1 MDAINA
7 VLGTIDTFI
16 WGPPLIALI
25 LVGGIFLTIRLRGMQ
40 FPRLPLALH
49 FTFRNEK
56 GGKGEVSSFQALCT
70 AMSATV
76 GTGNIV
82 GIATAVVTGGPGAL
96 FWMWLAAIFG
106 MATKFS
112 EGLLAVKYRT
122 MDKKGHVLGGPFYY
136 IENGMGPKWKW
147 LAKLFAFF
155 GMCVGLFGIGTFTQV
170 NSISS
175 AVVSFFDPNAA
186 YMVTVPV
193 IGVEISVA
201 AIVGGLI
208 VAIFAGLVIIGG
220 LKRIAT
226 VSEKVVPAMV
236 VVFLAFS
243 FILIIFNI
251 TKIPDA
257 IVTIVTYAFGIRA
270 FAGGMLGSIL
280 IAMQLGLARGIF
292 ANEAGLGSAPIAA
305 AAAQTK
311 EPVRQ
316 GLVSMTQTFIDSII
330 ICSMTGLALVMT
342 GTWDSGL
349 EGAAVTNAAFQAG
362 LPFMPSEVVSFVL
375 MISLALFGFTT
386 ILGWDYYGERCL
398 EYLSNRSKIAV
409 KVYRWLY
416 IICLFIGPYMTV
428 SAVWTIAD
436 IFNACMAIPNMIAL
450 FALSGVVAKECR
462 DYFKRLDEAGGDYD
476 HMAPRPDDSTD
487 WKTPKAQV
495 EQQVAALD

>member
-1 MDAINA
+1 MEQFNEI
-7 VLGTIDTFI
+7 LGIIDGAI

-25 LVGGIFLTIRLRGMQ
+25 LLGGIFLTIRLRGLQ
-40 FPRLPLALH
+40 FRQLGRALRY
-49 FTFRNEK
+49 TFSNEK
-56 GGKGEVSSFQALCT
+56 DGEGEVSSFQALCT

-122 MDKKGHVLGGPFYY
+122 MDKAGHVLGGPFYY
-136 IENGMGPKWKW
+136 IQNGMGPKWKW

-155 GMCVGLFGIGTFTQV
+155 GMCAGLLGIGTITQV
-170 NSISS
+170 NSITG
-175 AVVSFFDPNAA
+175 AIVNFFDPANAH
-186 YMVTVPV
+186 MITVPL
-193 IGVEISVA
+193 IGVEISIA

-208 VAIFAGLVIIGG
+208 VAVCAGLVIIGG
-220 LKRIAT
+220 IKRIASF
-226 VSEKVVPAMV
+226 SEKVVPAMV
-236 VVFLAFS
+236 VLFLGFS
-243 FILIIFNI
+243 FILIFYNI
-251 TKIPDA
+251 DKIPA
-257 IVTIVTYAFGIRA
+257 ALFTIVQHAFGLQA
-270 FAGGMLGSIL
+270 FGGGMLGSIL

-311 EPVRQ
+311 EPARQ

-330 ICSMTGLALVMT
+330 ICSMTGLALVIT
-342 GTWDSGL
+342 DTWEIGL

-362 LPFMPSEVVSFVL
+362 LPFMPPQVVSFVL
-375 MISLALFGFTT
+375 MLSLALFGFTT
-386 ILGWDYYGERCL
+386 ILGWSYYSERCL
-398 EYLSNRSKIAV
+398 EYLSNRSRTAV
-409 KVYRWLY
+409 KVFRWVY
-416 IICLFIGPYMTV
+416 IFAIFIGPYMTV

-450 FALSGVVAKECR
+450 LVLSGVTAKEAR
-462 DYFKRLDEAGGDYD
+462 SYIKRLNDAGGDED
-476 HMAPRPDDSTD
+476 KMEPRPDDAAD
-487 WKTPKAQV
+487 WKTPK
-495 EQQVAALD
+495 EVAA